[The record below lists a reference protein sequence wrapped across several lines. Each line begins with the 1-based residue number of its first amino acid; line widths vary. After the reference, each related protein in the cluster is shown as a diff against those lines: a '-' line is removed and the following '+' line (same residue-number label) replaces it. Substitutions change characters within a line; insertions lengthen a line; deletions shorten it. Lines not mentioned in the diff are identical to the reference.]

1 MTNEAGPKKTQKND
15 KKRTIYKSYLA
26 SQGVA
31 DWETV
36 DAELIRRAIA
46 TAALVDG
53 AIRFG
58 VSRDGGAYSLGLYG
72 GGEPVTIWVGGNGDI
87 VGELENVIQWYSDLA
102 DERAAEANEKAQK
115 RLDRNK

>member
-1 MTNEAGPKKTQKND
+1 MSEGYKKPTQKND

-36 DAELIRRAIA
+36 DAELIRKAIA
-46 TAALVDG
+46 TASLVDG

-87 VGELENVIQWYSDLA
+87 LTELENIIQWYRDLA

-115 RLDRNK
+115 RQNGR

>member
-1 MTNEAGPKKTQKND
+1 MTEKYTKKTQKND
-15 KKRTIYKSYLA
+15 KPRTIYKSYLA

-36 DAELIRRAIA
+36 DAALVVKAIA

-87 VGELENVIQWYSDLA
+87 VGELENIIQWYRDLA
-102 DERAAEANEKAQK
+102 DERAAEANEKPQK
-115 RLDRNK
+115 RR

>member
-1 MTNEAGPKKTQKND
+1 MTEKKSGNPQARVKTK
-15 KKRTIYKSYLA
+15 TIYKSYLA

-36 DAELIRRAIA
+36 DAALVVKAIA

-72 GGEPVTIWVGGNGDI
+72 GGEPTTIWVGGNGDI
-87 VGELENVIQWYSDLA
+87 VGELESIIAWYQDIA
-102 DERAAEANEKAQK
+102 DQRAAAANEGPQK
-115 RLDRNK
+115 RR